1 MRVAVRQ
8 KLKRWP
14 RLGIAALLLFAM
26 VLPLLNARAGA
37 YSLPSQR
44 YIKMS
49 SSATGSI
56 AAGQDVTYELSF
68 ITNQNGASSDIGGL
82 VLEFCAGSPIIGDAC
97 TGPAGF
103 NAHAFTGDNTLAL
116 GTQVGTGGVDFVKDT
131 TNATANRIVLSRSP
145 ANTQIATGTTI
156 TIPFGTS
163 AAGDGIT
170 NPTTTNTTFY
180 ARVITFTTSAAAE
193 AYVSNNV
200 EAGGANTAVD
210 AGGFALST
218 AAQITITAKVPE
230 KLTFCV
236 YTSVTTPNTCANPT
250 GTAITLGDNNG
261 VLSDQEEFVNKDA
274 QYTVATNA
282 LYGVAIRVKGGTLKT
297 SAACSE
303 APGQTCSID
312 AVIPTG
318 GLRDTPVA
326 STANTEQFGFCTYAS
341 AGGATLTPAP
351 PYNDAD
357 CSTTVDN
364 AGDPGNSVAADAA
377 VAGTAFAFD
386 NDVTANPTNATTS
399 TYGQIFANKSAGT
412 FSTGVLAFLGN
423 ITTTTEPGIYT
434 TTLTFIATG
443 TY

>member
-1 MRVAVRQ
+1 MRVVITQ
-8 KLKRWP
+8 KLKRLP
-14 RLGIAALLLFAM
+14 RLGIAALLVFALF
-26 VLPLLNARAGA
+26 LPLLNARAGA

-68 ITNQNGASSDIGGL
+68 ITNQSGASSDIGGL

-97 TGPAGF
+97 TAPAGF
-103 NAHAFTGDNTLAL
+103 NTHAFTGDNTLAL
-116 GTQVGTGGVDFVKDT
+116 GTQIGTGGVDFAKDV

-145 ANTQIATGTTI
+145 ATTQIATGTTV
-156 TIPFGTS
+156 TIPFGT
-163 AAGDGIT
+163 AAAADGIT

-180 ARVITFTTSAAAE
+180 ARVITFTTTAGAE
-193 AYVSNNV
+193 GYASTNV
-200 EAGGANTAVD
+200 EATGTAVD

-236 YTSVTTPNTCANPT
+236 YTSVTTPNTCSNPT

-297 SAACSE
+297 SLACPE
-303 APGQTCSID
+303 TQGQTCSID
-312 AVIPTG
+312 AALPTG
-318 GLRDTPVA
+318 GPPGVTPVA
-326 STANTEQFGFCTYAS
+326 SAANTEQFGFCTYAS
-341 AGGATLTPAP
+341 AGAGTLTPAA

-357 CSTTVDN
+357 CNTTVDN
-364 AGDPGNSVAADAA
+364 AGDPGNSVAGDAA

-386 NDVTANPTNATTS
+386 NDIVNNPNNATVS
-399 TYGQIFANKSAGT
+399 TYGQIFANKTAGT